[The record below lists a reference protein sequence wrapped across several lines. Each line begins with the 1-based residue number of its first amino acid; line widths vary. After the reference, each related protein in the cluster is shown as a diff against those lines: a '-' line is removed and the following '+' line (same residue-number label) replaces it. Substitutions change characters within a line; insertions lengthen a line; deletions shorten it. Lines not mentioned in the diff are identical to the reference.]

1 MIQILVPSE
10 RQTKV
15 TERRMEDRC
24 PTSGR
29 TSRRAACRSPSAP
42 KHASRAVEQQKQE
55 HFELGAVERE
65 GMKSSTLRPCWY
77 GNWDRLLADHRA

>member
-10 RQTKV
+10 RQTK
-15 TERRMEDRC
+15 
-24 PTSGR
+24 
-29 TSRRAACRSPSAP
+29 
-42 KHASRAVEQQKQE
+42 
-55 HFELGAVERE
+55 AVERE